1 MNGCGIHM
9 RKGRKGELVPFTKA
23 RRVIYTKKRGGAR
36 MQISAATVIL
46 WVLGI
51 LCVLYCIGIGLFMGY
66 GTRFFL
72 IWGVMGAGFMGL
84 GWVLA
89 HKEWTHSLPA
99 WFRTTFLAV
108 AGAGILVFLLIEGL
122 ILAQFGAKAPDDADY
137 CLILGAQMKSHGP
150 SDVLRRRLDTAI
162 AYLEENPQT
171 MVIVSGGQG
180 ANEPVTEAR
189 GMYEYLTQ
197 RGIAPER
204 ILLEEKSGN
213 TWENLHYSSELL
225 DPEKDSVVLVTNNF
239 HVFRAT
245 GIAKKMGYENLSGL
259 AADSYPFMVP
269 NNMLREFL
277 GVIKDSLVG
286 NL

>member
-1 MNGCGIHM
+1 M
-9 RKGRKGELVPFTKA
+9 RKERKGQLIPFAKA
-23 RRVIYTKKRGGAR
+23 K
-36 MQISAATVIL
+36 TVMLFI
-46 WVLGI
+46 LGI
-51 LCVLYCIGIGLFMGY
+51 LCVLYCMGIGLFMGY

-72 IWGVMGAGFMGL
+72 IWGVMGVGFMGL
-84 GWVLA
+84 GWFVA
-89 HKEWTHSLPA
+89 HKEWIDRLPL

-108 AGAGILVFLLIEGL
+108 AGAGILLFLLIEGL
-122 ILAQFGAKAPDDADY
+122 ILAQFGEKSPDGADY

-162 AYLEENPQT
+162 TYLEENPEAI
-171 MVIVSGGQG
+171 VIVSGGQG
-180 ANEPVTEAR
+180 VNEPVTEAR

-225 DPEKDSVVLVTNNF
+225 DMESDSVVLVTNNF

-245 GIAKKMGYENLSGL
+245 GIAKKMGYANINGL

-277 GVIKDSLVG
+277 GVIKDFLVG

>member
-1 MNGCGIHM
+1 M
-9 RKGRKGELVPFTKA
+9 RKERKGQLIPLAKTKMA
-23 RRVIYTKKRGGAR
+23 
-36 MQISAATVIL
+36 VIL
-46 WVLGI
+46 FVLGI
-51 LCVLYCIGIGLFMGY
+51 LCVLYCMGIGLFMGY

-72 IWGVMGAGFMGL
+72 IWGVMGVAFMGL
-84 GWVLA
+84 GWIVS
-89 HKEWTHSLPA
+89 HKEWIDGMPV
-99 WFRTTFLAV
+99 WFRTTLLV
-108 AGAGILVFLLIEGL
+108 LAGAGILIFLLIEGL
-122 ILAQFGAKAPDDADY
+122 ILTQFGAKASDGADY
-137 CLILGAQMKSHGP
+137 CLILGAQMKNHGP

-162 AYLEENPQT
+162 TYLVENPET
-171 MVIVSGGQG
+171 IVIVSGGQG
-180 ANEPVTEAR
+180 VNEPVTEAR

-225 DPEKDSVVLVTNNF
+225 DKDKDNVVLVTNNF
-239 HVFRAT
+239 HVFRAM
-245 GIAKKMGYENLSGL
+245 GIAKKMGYENVSGL

-277 GVIKDSLVG
+277 GVIKDLLVG

>member
-1 MNGCGIHM
+1 M
-9 RKGRKGELVPFTKA
+9 RKERKGQLIPFAKA
-23 RRVIYTKKRGGAR
+23 KRVIYTEKRGGAR
-36 MQISAATVIL
+36 MQISAATVMLFI
-46 WVLGI
+46 LGI
-51 LCVLYCIGIGLFMGY
+51 LCVLYCMGIGLFMGY

-72 IWGVMGAGFMGL
+72 IWGVMGVGFMGL
-84 GWVLA
+84 GWFVS
-89 HKEWTHSLPA
+89 HKEWIDGLPV

-108 AGAGILVFLLIEGL
+108 AGAGILIFLLIEGL
-122 ILAQFGAKAPDDADY
+122 ILAQFGAKAPDGADY
-137 CLILGAQMKSHGP
+137 CLILGAQMKNHGP

-162 AYLEENPQT
+162 TYLEENPET
-171 MVIVSGGQG
+171 IVIVSGGQG
-180 ANEPVTEAR
+180 VNEPVTEAR
-189 GMYEYLTQ
+189 GMYEYLTK

-225 DPEKDSVVLVTNNF
+225 DMEKDSVVLVTNNF

-245 GIAKKMGYENLSGL
+245 GIAKKMGYQNVSGL

-269 NNMLREFL
+269 NNLLREFL